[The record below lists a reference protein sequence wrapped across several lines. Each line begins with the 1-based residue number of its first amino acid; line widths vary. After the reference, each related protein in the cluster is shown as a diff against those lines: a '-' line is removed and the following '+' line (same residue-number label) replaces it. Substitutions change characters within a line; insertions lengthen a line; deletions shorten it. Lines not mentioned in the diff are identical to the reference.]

1 MQEKLA
7 TLSCNR
13 LSGDNNDDDETIDVV
28 TDDERLTPEGQERTT
43 NISPS
48 TSRLE

>member
-13 LSGDNNDDDETIDVV
+13 LSGNNDDDETSDVV
-28 TDDERLTPEGQERTT
+28 TDDERLTPEGQERMT